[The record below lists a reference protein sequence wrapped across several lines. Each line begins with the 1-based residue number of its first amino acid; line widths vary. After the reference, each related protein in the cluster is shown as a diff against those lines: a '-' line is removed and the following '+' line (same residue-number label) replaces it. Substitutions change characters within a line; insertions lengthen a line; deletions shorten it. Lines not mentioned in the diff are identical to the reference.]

1 MSVAVQLELGNLH
14 PNNNTVVVIT
24 AIGDGHVTDGGDPLV
39 CATQL
44 TPCCGTAPNRF
55 GGWYYPNGT
64 QVPVSGGGYSFYRTR
79 RDSNSVN
86 NVLGG
91 ALLNRR
97 FNAMGPTG
105 IYNCIIRSSDGT
117 DQTLYV
123 GLYTSTI
130 NGEFTDCYYNLY

>member
-1 MSVAVQLELGNLH
+1 MGSTLPA
-14 PNNNTVVVIT
+14 NNTVVLISD
-24 AIGDGHVTDGGDPLV
+24 IGDGRVTDGGDPLV

-44 TPCCGTAPNRF
+44 TACCASPDQRF
-55 GGWYYPNGT
+55 AEWYYPNGT
-64 QVPVSGGGYSFYRTR
+64 NVPRNGDGYSFYRTR

-97 FNAMGPTG
+97 FSAMGPTG
-105 IYNCIIRSSDGT
+105 IYSCIIRSPDGT

-123 GLYTSTI
+123 GIYKNSN
-130 NGEFTDCYYNLY
+130 NGKQLQNN